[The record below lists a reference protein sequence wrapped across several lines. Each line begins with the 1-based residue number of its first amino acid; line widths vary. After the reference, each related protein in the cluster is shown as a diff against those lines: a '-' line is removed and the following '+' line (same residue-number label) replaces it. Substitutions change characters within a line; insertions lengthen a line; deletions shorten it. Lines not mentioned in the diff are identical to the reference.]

1 MTVAGTMT
9 TDPGVIASA
18 QFEQME
24 RAWNQGDGA
33 AFGSVFA
40 DDTDFVNIR
49 GEHHRGDG
57 TVIGQAHQGLF
68 DSVYAGSTVH
78 YRPEVARLIAPG
90 CILAVVS
97 ATMVAPTGPLQGVNH
112 ARITAAITLNDGRWM
127 VTAFHNT
134 LVREAT

>member
-1 MTVAGTMT
+1 MTVADTVT
-9 TDPGVIASA
+9 TDPGFIAST
-18 QFEQME
+18 QFERME
-24 RAWNQGDGA
+24 RAWNDADGA

-57 TVIGQAHQGLF
+57 AFVGRAHQGLF

-78 YRPEVARLIAPG
+78 YHPEVARLIAPG
-90 CILAVVS
+90 CVVAVAG
-97 ATMVAPTGPLQGVNH
+97 ATLVAPTGPLQGTNH
-112 ARITAAITLNDGRWM
+112 SRITATIIETDGRWM
-127 VTAFHNT
+127 VTAFQNT